1 MRVQFWALFIF
12 AVMTTVAVKTSGES
26 QSADQF
32 LELARQAKNVGD
44 LLGEAN
50 YLCQAAAID
59 EKMYGKKCDRA
70 RNNANNAIAQ
80 FQADME
86 MARTEL
92 QHKDY
97 PGAMRDFGK
106 ITFGPNKAEAQR
118 LMQQIREGAIIT
130 PEMEKSQSTLQAARI
145 AYERGDFD
153 SAVNLANQVQAPVLQ
168 PIVNQLLANINIY
181 RNTMKEAEILE
192 HNGDFKGAE
201 QKYQFATI
209 IRANGPGEPQ
219 RRLQAVRDEEAKVA
233 SVQPLKQPPPQEGA
247 AKATI
252 AHKSEVRSK
261 ADHAAKIDSFL
272 STAHQAEGNG
282 DRKQALSIYNAVL
295 QLNARQADAL
305 AGRTRVMEAIQNDLK
320 SAQGYLESGIRAFYG
335 SRLDETRDFLHKYLQ
350 VDPSQYAGVAH
361 FYLGASLL
369 TQAIFKSP
377 KEQAG
382 SDALRAQAQQEFT
395 QARLLHYQPVETA
408 VSPEILAQWSQTGGH
423 R

>member
-1 MRVQFWALFIF
+1 MRAQFWAVFIL
-12 AVMTTVAVKTSGES
+12 AAMTMVAVKTSGES

-32 LELARQAKNVGD
+32 LELARQAKNAGD

-50 YLCQAAAID
+50 YLCQAAAIN
-59 EKMYGKKCDRA
+59 EKKYGKKCDRA

-130 PEMEKSQSTLQAARI
+130 PEMEKSQSTLKAAHT
-145 AYERGDFD
+145 AYVQGDFD
-153 SAVNLANQVQAPVLQ
+153 SAVNLAKQVQAPVLQ

-181 RNTMKEAEILE
+181 RDSMKEAEILE

-201 QKYQFATI
+201 QKYQFATT

-219 RRLQAVRDEEAKVA
+219 RRLQAVLDEEAKAA
-233 SVQPLKQPPPQEGA
+233 SAQPLKQPPPQERI

-252 AHKSEVRSK
+252 THKPEVRSK
-261 ADHAAKIDSFL
+261 AEHAAKLDGFL
-272 STAHQAEGNG
+272 SAAHQAEDNG
-282 DRKQALSIYNAVL
+282 DRKQALSMYNAAL
-295 QLNARQADAL
+295 KLDARQADAL
-305 AGRTRVMEAIQNDLK
+305 AGRIRVLEAIQYDLK
-320 SAQGYLESGIRAFYG
+320 SAQAFLESGIRAFYG
-335 SRLDETRDFLHKYLQ
+335 SRLDEARGSLHKYLRIN
-350 VDPSQYAGVAH
+350 PSQYAGVAH
-361 FYLGASLL
+361 FYLGASFL
-369 TQAIFKSP
+369 TEAIFNSP
-377 KEQAG
+377 REQTG
-382 SDALRAQAQQEFT
+382 SDDLWGQAQQEFA
-395 QARLLHYQPVETA
+395 QARLLHYRPVKTA
-408 VSPEILAQWSQTGGH
+408 VSPEILAQWSQIGG